1 MKKFFNF
8 YLLFPIYI
16 IGFIASTYDF
26 FFYEGRS
33 SWHSAF
39 YALLFLGA
47 AWAQFNDYRKQKE
60 IEKKKQYYSE
70 N

>member
-1 MKKFFNF
+1 MKKSVKSF
-8 YLLFPIYI
+8 LVFPVYV
-16 IGFIASTYDF
+16 IGFIGATYEI

-39 YALLFLGA
+39 YALVFLGA

-60 IEKKKQYYSE
+60 LEKKKQNNSE
-70 N
+70 K